1 MLFYLQVF
9 VQSLPKEMLLTVLTV
24 DALPSA
30 NTNCYTKPVLNKGRR
45 VDVCMICTYMVGMKE
60 MSTCFNSKSQVI
72 FPMNPSYLEN
82 HFRTSFVKKKRNR
95 TSFTL
100 ASFTNAYKGQH
111 AQQLK
116 KQTQSAGKLL
126 LLILKKETNLS
137 HVKGVNLTSITII
150 DYLSKREG
158 IAGKDDSRPYEGF

>member
-45 VDVCMICTYMVGMKE
+45 VDVCTICTYMVGMKE

-82 HFRTSFVKKKRNR
+82 HFRTSFVKKKEIEPHSPWPHSPMHTKVNMLNSSRNKLKAQV
-95 TSFTL
+95 SFFY
-100 ASFTNAYKGQH
+100 SF
-111 AQQLK
+111 
-116 KQTQSAGKLL
+116 
-126 LLILKKETNLS
+126 
-137 HVKGVNLTSITII
+137 
-150 DYLSKREG
+150 
-158 IAGKDDSRPYEGF
+158 